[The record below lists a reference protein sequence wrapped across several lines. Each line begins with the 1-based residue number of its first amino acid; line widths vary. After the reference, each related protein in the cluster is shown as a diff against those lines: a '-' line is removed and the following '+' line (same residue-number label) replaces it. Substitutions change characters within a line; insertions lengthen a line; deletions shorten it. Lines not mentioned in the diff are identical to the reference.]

1 MDRTK
6 YKRPDIASLLVYE
19 DSQIIVCHKPAGI
32 ATQTSHVG
40 SFDLVSLL
48 KNYLAASSRSGTK
61 PASGPSAPYLA
72 VIHRLDQP
80 VEGLLVF
87 AKTPAAARE
96 LNRQLATSGF
106 GKYYRALVNGIPS
119 PLEGTLE
126 DYLVSDGRANITR
139 VCKKDTPGAKF
150 ARLSYKVIESR
161 DGLSLVDIVLDT
173 GRRHQIRVQMAHLG
187 CPLAGDRKYGVCE
200 PADRENAEPLRLC
213 AYKLTF
219 YHPKDKRKMCF
230 ELNISELPGW
240 DVL

>member
-1 MDRTK
+1 MK
-6 YKRPDIASLLVYE
+6 PEILFE
-19 DSQIIVCHKPAGI
+19 DDQILVCHKPAGT
-32 ATQTSHVG
+32 AVQTA
-40 SFDLVSLL
+40 SFSSPDMVSLL
-48 KNYLAASSRSGTK
+48 KNHLMREAKKSGTPLK
-61 PASGPSAPYLA
+61 GAPYLA

-96 LNRQLATSGF
+96 LNRQLASSGF

-187 CPLAGDRKYGVCE
+187 
-200 PADRENAEPLRLC
+200 
-213 AYKLTF
+213 
-219 YHPKDKRKMCF
+219 
-230 ELNISELPGW
+230 
-240 DVL
+240 

>member
-6 YKRPDIASLLVYE
+6 NRRPDIASLLLYE
-19 DSQIIVCHKPAGI
+19 DSQIIVCRKPAGV
-32 ATQTSHVG
+32 ATQTSRIG
-40 SFDLVSLL
+40 SPDLVSLL
-48 KNYLAASSRSGTK
+48 KNYLAAASRSGAK
-61 PASGPSAPYLA
+61 PASDPSAPYLS

-96 LNRQLATSGF
+96 LNRQLASSGF
-106 GKYYRALVNGIPS
+106 GKYYLAVVKGIPS

-139 VCKKDTPGAKF
+139 VCRKETPGAKF
-150 ARLSYKVIESR
+150 ARLSYKVMESR
-161 DGLSLVDIVLDT
+161 NGLSLVEIILDT

-187 CPLAGDRKYGVCE
+187 CPLVGDRKYGSSG
-200 PADRENAEPLRLC
+200 PAGTENAEPLRLC
-213 AYKLTF
+213 AYKLMF
-219 YHPKDKRKMCF
+219 SHPKDHRKLCF
-230 ELNISELPGW
+230 ELNVSELPGW